1 MKRAKKKTFCN
12 HDVNSISDSMNLW
25 QIVKLL
31 FSNRVKA
38 NTTIKLVENN
48 EIIDDD
54 IEISKLSEVGIAL
67 AKYRNHLSI
76 IANHWEIGKTW

>member
-1 MKRAKKKTFCN
+1 
-12 HDVNSISDSMNLW
+12 MNLW

-67 AKYRNHLSI
+67 ANYRNHLSI
-76 IANHWEIGKTW
+76 IANH